1 MKPQIELT
9 FTMNLSQLSELLDQ
23 QAQSISALY
32 DILHQETHIIANRNS
47 KQIASVAQKKLHW
60 IHQIQRQ
67 DALIG
72 IHIQKNDFPLTDEE
86 NTLVAQIKAQF
97 QQCLELNQAN
107 GLVLQNAQLSMHKLK
122 NIFQEALGN
131 EELTY
136 DSEGR
141 ASGRKSLGTNIKI

>member
-1 MKPQIELT
+1 MNPQIKPT
-9 FTMNLSQLSELLDQ
+9 STMNLSHLSELLKQ
-23 QAQSISALY
+23 QAQSVSTLY
-32 DILHQETHIIANRNS
+32 DILHQETHIIANRQS
-47 KQIASVAQKKLHW
+47 KQIASIAQQKLHL
-60 IHQIQRQ
+60 IHQIQRD

-72 IHIQKNDFPLTDEE
+72 KHIQKNDFPLTDEE
-86 NTLVAQIKAQF
+86 NALVAQIKEQF

-122 NIFQEALGN
+122 NIFQEAQGK